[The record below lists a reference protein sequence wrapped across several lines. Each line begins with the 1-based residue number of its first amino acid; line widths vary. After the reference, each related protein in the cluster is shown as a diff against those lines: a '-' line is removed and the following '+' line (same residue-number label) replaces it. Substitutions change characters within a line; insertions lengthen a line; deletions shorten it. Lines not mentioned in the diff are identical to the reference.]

1 MTKNKDLYYKNKV
14 IVIHN
19 LIHCYERSEIED
31 YISKTLKQSILH
43 SFEEVNI
50 PNFEGDENNF
60 NKYFIETDNGED
72 HEFDILHFIMA
83 NDKDNQKLRFFNEP
97 TTQFIRDLTL

>member
-50 PNFEGDENNF
+50 TKFEGDENNF
-60 NKYFIETDNGED
+60 NNFFIETNIDED
-72 HEFDILHFIMA
+72 HEIDI
-83 NDKDNQKLRFFNEP
+83 
-97 TTQFIRDLTL
+97 